1 MIPAGDPAKFNP
13 LMRVQIHDCVIFF
26 QQVLTGHAGT
36 DGVSVQLHADA
47 GICHLVREGDCFF
60 CDGILHKLLGE
71 EAVSGTVDSL
81 KIVAVDIG
89 SQVFHRYL
97 RLAGER
103 MLLGN
108 IDFGAHGCQ
117 QMKIKFLLLH
127 LPVENAVLTVFQQ
140 NADLTEFR
148 CDGVYKVPVLKPVMD
163 VLMALSKAFPM
174 NLVLLIF
181 YLIWTTQF
189 SSIAAFFHS
198 QKTIKDVSLMYVA
211 VAALV
216 FCSLASI
223 SEIIRSGLI
232 SVDKGQYEAGYA
244 SGLTKAQTFFHVIVP
259 QAVRAVIP
267 PLTNDILSLVKG
279 TALVSVIGVSD
290 ILTDSINA
298 ASAAYSY
305 LEAYVAAAMVFW
317 GIGIVLERLSHYVE
331 RKFSKSVKTLAG

>member
-1 MIPAGDPAKFNP
+1 M
-13 LMRVQIHDCVIFF
+13 
-26 QQVLTGHAGT
+26 
-36 DGVSVQLHADA
+36 
-47 GICHLVREGDCFF
+47 VR
-60 CDGILHKLLGE
+60 
-71 EAVSGTVDSL
+71 
-81 KIVAVDIG
+81 
-89 SQVFHRYL
+89 
-97 RLAGER
+97 
-103 MLLGN
+103 
-108 IDFGAHGCQ
+108 
-117 QMKIKFLLLH
+117 
-127 LPVENAVLTVFQQ
+127 
-140 NADLTEFR
+140 
-148 CDGVYKVPVLKPVMD
+148 VYKVPVLKPVMD

-189 SSIAAFFHS
+189 SSI
-198 QKTIKDVSLMYVA
+198 
-211 VAALV
+211 
-216 FCSLASI
+216 
-223 SEIIRSGLI
+223 SEIIRSGLL

-290 ILTDSINA
+290 NLTDSINA

-305 LEAYVAAAMVFW
+305 LEAYVAATLVFW

>member
-1 MIPAGDPAKFNP
+1 M
-13 LMRVQIHDCVIFF
+13 
-26 QQVLTGHAGT
+26 
-36 DGVSVQLHADA
+36 
-47 GICHLVREGDCFF
+47 
-60 CDGILHKLLGE
+60 
-71 EAVSGTVDSL
+71 
-81 KIVAVDIG
+81 
-89 SQVFHRYL
+89 
-97 RLAGER
+97 
-103 MLLGN
+103 
-108 IDFGAHGCQ
+108 
-117 QMKIKFLLLH
+117 
-127 LPVENAVLTVFQQ
+127 
-140 NADLTEFR
+140 
-148 CDGVYKVPVLKPVMD
+148 PVLKPVMD

-198 QKTIKDVSLMYVA
+198 QKTIKDVT
-211 VAALV
+211 LV

>member
-1 MIPAGDPAKFNP
+1 M
-13 LMRVQIHDCVIFF
+13 
-26 QQVLTGHAGT
+26 
-36 DGVSVQLHADA
+36 
-47 GICHLVREGDCFF
+47 VR
-60 CDGILHKLLGE
+60 
-71 EAVSGTVDSL
+71 
-81 KIVAVDIG
+81 
-89 SQVFHRYL
+89 
-97 RLAGER
+97 
-103 MLLGN
+103 
-108 IDFGAHGCQ
+108 
-117 QMKIKFLLLH
+117 
-127 LPVENAVLTVFQQ
+127 
-140 NADLTEFR
+140 
-148 CDGVYKVPVLKPVMD
+148 VYKVPVLKSVMD

-211 VAALV
+211 IAALV

-279 TALVSVIGVSD
+279 TALVSVI
-290 ILTDSINA
+290 LTDSINA

-305 LEAYVAAAMVFW
+305 LEAYVAAALVFW